1 MMNSLTERRST
12 GPRPLAT
19 RPEVA
24 QYLGVPISTL
34 ERWARLKVGPTYR
47 RVGRHT
53 RYRWTDVEAW
63 VEDQQGTTA

>member
-1 MMNSLTERRST
+1 MTERPDERA
-12 GPRPLAT
+12 GPRPLAS

-24 QYLGVPISTL
+24 HYLGVPTSTL
-34 ERWARLKVGPTYR
+34 DRWARLRTGPAYR

-63 VEDQQGTTA
+63 LDERTPA